1 MAQHEGSHTLSAY
14 QSYASSV
21 RFHPTT
27 LPPTVSLLTVFSLLA
42 CDQASRAGDTTGLQS
57 YGRWEWHGRIVAE
70 PDSSLTLMRIRIDTT
85 RGGGDVAVVRYDFD
99 PSPGAGDEYALTL
112 GLDFGNVRAL
122 RPGGPYE
129 LGSPPARVPA
139 FATATCFCRPLRPDS
154 VRGTFTLVTRAMRQ
168 ITGRVAAALYFTA
181 WDDPPLHAM
190 HPLHTRLHALQPG
203 GSAQLRG

>member
-1 MAQHEGSHTLSAY
+1 MLDCKPTRVRTGHLF
-14 QSYASSV
+14 YASPR
-21 RFHPTT
+21 RFASTP
-27 LPPTVSLLTVFSLLA
+27 VCLTVFCLTLSG
-42 CDQASRAGDTTGLQS
+42 CDQASRSGDTTGLQS

-122 RPGGPYE
+122 RPGVPYE
-129 LGSPPARVPA
+129 LGSPPARIPA

-154 VRGTFTLVTRAMRQ
+154 VRGTFTLVTRGMRQ
-168 ITGRVAAALYFTA
+168 ITGRVDAALYLTA
-181 WDDPPLHAM
+181 WNDSSRHVMYPLHQ
-190 HPLHTRLHALQPG
+190 RLDAVK
-203 GSAQLRG
+203 